1 MEEMPTLTS
10 LNYLVYQAPE
20 SVTMT
25 QRVHNIID
33 LGLSHFYRIKVMSWI
48 TGDYESYM

>member
-1 MEEMPTLTS
+1 MEEMATLTS

-33 LGLSHFYRIKVMSWI
+33 LGLSHFKVMSWI